1 MGCGMT
7 KEKLQTEILVLQ
19 LEKAEI
25 QEQREKLIHQLEIIN
40 RHTRVSTRCNTSN
53 SSNSNKAK

>member
-7 KEKLQTEILVLQ
+7 KEKLQTEILVIE

-25 QEQREKLIHQLEIIN
+25 QVQREKLMYQLEKIN
-40 RHTRVSTRCNTSN
+40 RHTRVSSRCNTSN
-53 SSNSNKAK
+53 SSNSVKAK

>member
-25 QEQREKLIHQLEIIN
+25 QEQREKLIQQLEIIN

-53 SSNSNKAK
+53 SSSSIKAI

>member
-1 MGCGMT
+1 MT

-40 RHTRVSTRCNTSN
+40 RHTRASTRCNTSN